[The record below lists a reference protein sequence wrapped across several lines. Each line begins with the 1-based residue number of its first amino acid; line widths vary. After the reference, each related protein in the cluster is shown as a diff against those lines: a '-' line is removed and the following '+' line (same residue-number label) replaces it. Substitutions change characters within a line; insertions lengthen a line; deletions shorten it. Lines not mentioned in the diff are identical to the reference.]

1 MVKLIFT
8 LSGSPIA
15 TIRSDC
21 VPPAGSAVIIRTD
34 NYKKG
39 LVPGSL
45 IRFTVEDEHFDP
57 TVFDFTKE
65 NTTVYLDINGYELL
79 EEGPQLDR

>member
-1 MVKLIFT
+1 MTKLVFT

-15 TIRSDC
+15 TVHAGC
-21 VPPAGSAVIIRTD
+21 VPPVGSAVIIRTD

-45 IRFTVEDEHFDP
+45 IRFTVEGEHCDP
-57 TVFDFTKE
+57 AVFDFTEK
-65 NTTVYLDINGYELL
+65 NTTVYFDVNGYELL
-79 EEGPQLDR
+79 EKGPPLDR